1 MSLDNIQMSTII
13 VQDLYKKTL
22 VQLDDV
28 QLDDVQLQAS
38 KKEQGNIPFLGK
50 NEQNILIVVNEQ
62 NAAYLPDEDL
72 ALLMGILTACKLSMA
87 DVAIVNAHQNKNLGY
102 NNLIQNFAPTLI
114 LLFGIQ
120 PVQLDFPLQF
130 PNFQLQR
137 YNHQT
142 YISSP
147 AISALA
153 ANVGMKKQLWASL
166 QQYFFN

>member
-1 MSLDNIQMSTII
+1 MSLDNIQLSTII

-28 QLDDVQLQAS
+28 QS
-38 KKEQGNIPFLGK
+38 SSPKKDLGNIPFLGK
-50 NEQNILIVVNEQ
+50 NERNILIVVNEE
-62 NAAYLPDEDL
+62 NAPYLSDEDL
-72 ALLMGILTACKLSMA
+72 ALLMGILTACKLTMA
-87 DVAIVNAHQNKNLGY
+87 DVAIVNAHQNNNIGY
-102 NNLIQNFAPTLI
+102 GILMHNFNPTLV

-130 PNFQLQR
+130 PNYQLQR

-147 AISALA
+147 AIGLLA
-153 ANVGMKKQLWASL
+153 ANVAMKKQLWTSL